1 MKRNLSVFGLLFII
15 AIIALNSCKKED
27 RVKPEIYLLG
37 AGGQLLGNT
46 DQDTTVLL
54 FTKYTD
60 PGVNV
65 EDNVSKPEDI
75 VVTNDIEDVL
85 KVTDDG
91 YLSKAA
97 DVVITYTATDEALNE
112 TKRCRN
118 VSVRNIAEPFAEVYL
133 TERTALFV
141 DSDTIYNSTVSVDTR
156 IPGRLN
162 FPKVYLHTD
171 DGEKIYFKL
180 AADLYSPEFST
191 EFSDVI
197 AYMGTS
203 SDKETPFFKDM
214 TYAEGIE
221 AATNFDLLMISAQ
234 TFTDALGNHYIISG
248 VSDPDNVNLP
258 YSRIEYLSG
267 TKTVKK
273 IILELNVTKEGEYVD
288 RVTEVYF
295 PQ

>member
-1 MKRNLSVFGLLFII
+1 MKRNLSVFGLLLII
-15 AIIALNSCKKED
+15 AIIVSNSCKKED
-27 RVKPEIYLLG
+27 LVAPEIYLLG
-37 AGGQLLGNT
+37 VGGQLLGNT

-54 FTKYTD
+54 FTQYTD

-75 VVTNDIEDVL
+75 AVTDDIEDVL

-91 YLSKAA
+91 YLRKVEDA
-97 DVVITYTATDEALNE
+97 VITYTATDEALNE
-112 TKRCRN
+112 KKRCRN
-118 VSVRNIAEPFAEVYL
+118 VSIRNISEPFAEVYM

-141 DSDTIYNSTVSVDTR
+141 DDEITYNSTVSVDGR
-156 IPGRLN
+156 IPGRLS
-162 FPKVYLHTD
+162 FPKVYFHTD
-171 DGEKIYFKL
+171 EGEIVYFKL
-180 AADLYSPEFST
+180 AADLYSTEFST

-197 AYMGTS
+197 AYMGTA

-214 TYAEGIE
+214 TYAEGME
-221 AATNFDLLMISAQ
+221 AATNFNLLKISAQ
-234 TFTDALGNHYIISG
+234 TFTDVLGNHYIISG

-273 IILELNVTKEGEYVD
+273 IILELNVTKEGEYTD
-288 RVTEVYF
+288 RVTEVYV